1 MNLLDIVI
9 VAVLAFYMICGM
21 YRGSITSWLSTAGFM
36 GAFYG
41 AKELYPRVANLALSN
56 TTLLAVLN
64 QYLEPETFFKSHSQA
79 ITAVADVVAGGEA
92 AIQQAVNSIGKNLA
106 IISDAFEFNIRSQM
120 FQNLGIVNLSEY
132 LDQTIWMAVF
142 NVFAFFLCFI
152 ALYVAISLFV
162 NLLDRVICWPL
173 FLGGF
178 VDSLIGGIGGIMRGL
193 WVALFLIILVPPLV
207 TIISPEFSAMIVDG
221 SQLYSFI
228 SQMDFLD
235 IGTMIRTLIGG

>member
-9 VAVLAFYMICGM
+9 IAVLAFFLICGM

-41 AKELYPRVANLALSN
+41 AKELYPRVADMALSN
-56 TTLLAVLN
+56 NTLLAVLS
-64 QYLEPETFFKSHSQA
+64 QYLEPETFFGSHTEA
-79 ITAVADVVAGGEA
+79 ATAVSDIIAGGET
-92 AIQQAVNSIGKNLA
+92 AIKTAVNALGDNMA

-132 LDQTIWMAVF
+132 LDQTIWMSVF

-193 WVALFLIILVPPLV
+193 WVSLFLIILVPPLV

-228 SQMDFLD
+228 TQMDFLD
-235 IGTMIRTLIGG
+235 IGTLIRTLIGG